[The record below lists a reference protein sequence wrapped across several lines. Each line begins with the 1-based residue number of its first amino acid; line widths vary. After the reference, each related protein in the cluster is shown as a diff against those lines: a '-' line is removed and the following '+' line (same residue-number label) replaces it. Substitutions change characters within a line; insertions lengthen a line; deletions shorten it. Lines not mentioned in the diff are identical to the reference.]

1 MGALMDDVK
10 ELEARLTA
18 ALDVLE
24 RKLAETGENSGGDGD
39 VDALRAENERLQQEL
54 ADLTEERERDLAQLD
69 QLIAQLKP
77 LVEEANG

>member
-1 MGALMDDVK
+1 MDEVK

-18 ALDVLE
+18 ALDALE
-24 RKLAETGENSGGDGD
+24 RKLAETGEPAGDGPD
-39 VDALRAENERLQQEL
+39 PTALQAENERLQQEL